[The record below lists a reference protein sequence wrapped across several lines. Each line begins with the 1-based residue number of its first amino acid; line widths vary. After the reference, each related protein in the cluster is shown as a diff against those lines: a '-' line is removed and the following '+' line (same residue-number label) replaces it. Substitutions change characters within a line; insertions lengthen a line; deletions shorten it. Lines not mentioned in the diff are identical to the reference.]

1 MKIILNGQA
10 GTNAHAITK
19 KLAERLSLDC
29 ITATSFF
36 PQRCFND
43 RGNLLPEFRLH
54 NDEEVDKMVDAKLKE
69 ELAKHP
75 NNFILNSYNG
85 LFLVPDALRILLVID
100 VQSKPSLAAI
110 DGVRRADLDMAYK
123 GAYIESNYDIV
134 INTFGC
140 SNEEVVDCIM
150 QALESGKYGKYVPL
164 NILLPTNV
172 TDLKPWNNLSTPIRL
187 YVYKGCKFIKPQHMR
202 KALGYA
208 RKGIKLV
215 PVVEN
220 PVYNFATLSRD
231 EYLQWFKLINTD
243 PSDALKYLSFALY
256 CANFGFHDEVRVFCD
271 LCDYG
276 NPYKQIEAEGITID

>member
-123 GAYIESNYDIV
+123 GAYIESNYDII
-134 INTFGC
+134 INTFDC

-164 NILLPTNV
+164 NILLPIFQVPFTSNIEGSAFLYLGLFLITLGSLIGV
-172 TDLKPWNNLSTPIRL
+172 VGLASIAFLK
-187 YVYKGCKFIKPQHMR
+187 V
-202 KALGYA
+202 
-208 RKGIKLV
+208 
-215 PVVEN
+215 
-220 PVYNFATLSRD
+220 
-231 EYLQWFKLINTD
+231 LQSEFL
-243 PSDALKYLSFALY
+243 
-256 CANFGFHDEVRVFCD
+256 R
-271 LCDYG
+271 
-276 NPYKQIEAEGITID
+276 

>member
-36 PQRCFND
+36 PQRCFSD

-54 NDEEVDKMVDAKLKE
+54 NDEEVDKMVDVKLQE
-69 ELAKHP
+69 ELAKHS

-110 DGVRRADLDMAYK
+110 DGVRCADLDMAYK

-134 INTFGC
+134 INTFDC

-150 QALESGKYGKYVPL
+150 QALEYGKYGKYVPL

-172 TDLKPWNNLSTPIRL
+172 ENLTPMLNCFTPIRL
-187 YVYKGCKFIKPQHMR
+187 YTYKGCKFITPQHMR
-202 KALGYA
+202 KALSYA

-220 PVYNFATLSRD
+220 PVYNFATLSLD
-231 EYLQWFKLINTD
+231 EYLQWFKHINTD
-243 PSDALKYLSFALY
+243 PNFALNYLTFALY
-256 CANFGFHDEVRVFCD
+256 CAKYGLNDEVRVFCD

-276 NPYKQIEAEGITID
+276 NPYKMMEAEGITID